1 VPSAT
6 TNRRRPLLV
15 ARLVLALFVFLLCGV
30 IAEVGLRLLWK
41 PQLATW
47 QRNIKRTID
56 IDPAILHGVVG
67 PVHINTNSK
76 GIRGDDWSNDRSKE
90 YRILAI
96 GGSTTECLFNDQPNT
111 WPALLQTR
119 LGTVEGRKVWV
130 GNAGHAGFT
139 SRHNVLEM
147 RHMPDQYDPDAV
159 VILVGGND
167 MGLLLDDGA
176 GYDPGFINNPD
187 KMGSLSMD
195 FVERPV
201 SIIKS
206 TTRFHHLYLTMF
218 ARETLRLYQ
227 SPRGLLNTGQNWAT
241 QMELRRHPWLVVQEM
256 PYDIS
261 PGLKSY
267 ESNLREIARLAK
279 QRHIR
284 LILMTQPEL
293 YQTKLSPEMMN
304 QIWSGWI
311 GDPSA
316 NIYWSPEVAGKV
328 LEAHNESTLKICRE
342 EQIECI
348 DLASTIPKSL
358 DVFFDHA
365 HFTDYGCSLVAD
377 ALVNHFR
384 HAAAAK

>member
-1 VPSAT
+1 VSNPT
-6 TNRRRPLLV
+6 TTRRLLV
-15 ARLVLALFVFLLCGV
+15 ARFVLALFVFFLCGV
-30 IAEVGLRLLWK
+30 IAEVGLRILWQ

-56 IDPAILHGVVG
+56 IDPAIIHGVAG
-67 PVHINTNSK
+67 PVHITTNSK
-76 GIRGDDWSNDRSKE
+76 GLRGDEWSNDRSKE

-111 WPALLQTR
+111 WTAQLQTK
-119 LGTVEGRKVWV
+119 LGTVDGRKVWV

-147 RHMPDQYDPDAV
+147 SYMPDQYDPDAV

-176 GYDPGFINNPD
+176 GYDPGFINDPQ
-187 KMGSLSMD
+187 KMGNLSKD

-201 SIIKS
+201 PIIKS

-227 SPRGLLNTGQNWAT
+227 SPRGLPNSVQSWGT
-241 QMELRRHPWLVVQEM
+241 QMGLRRHPWLVVQEM

-261 PGLKSY
+261 PGLHSY
-267 ESNLREIARLAK
+267 ENNLREIVRLAK
-279 QRHIR
+279 QRHTR

-293 YQTKLSPEMMN
+293 YQSKLSPEMMN

-328 LEAHNESTLKICRE
+328 LEAHNELTLKICRE

-348 DLASTIPKSL
+348 DLASTIPKSV

-384 HAAAAK
+384 NVAGAK